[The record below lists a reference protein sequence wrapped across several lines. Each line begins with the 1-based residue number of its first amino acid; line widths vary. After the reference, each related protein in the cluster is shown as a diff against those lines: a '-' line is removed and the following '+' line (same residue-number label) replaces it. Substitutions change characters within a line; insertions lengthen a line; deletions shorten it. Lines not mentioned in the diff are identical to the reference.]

1 MSFISMI
8 QSAINNLRRMKDE
21 TWRDDDFTYDQGYF
35 NGYHSALNDLEDI
48 FTESDEDAV
57 VESKASRRFYDDR
70 CPDKIITEDELLR
83 EYELSDIRFD
93 LTFHQW
99 LRSCMTYEGG
109 TLEEIFE

>member
-1 MSFISMI
+1 MSIISII
-8 QSAINNLRRMKDE
+8 QSAINNLRRMTDE

-48 FTESDEDAV
+48 FTESDEGTA
-57 VESKASRRFYDDR
+57 VESKPVRRFYDER
-70 CPDKIITEDELLR
+70 YPNKIVTEDELRR

-99 LRSCMTYEGG
+99 LRGCMTYEGG